1 MRDFERWAKLISTI
15 VMGLFTLLLWL
26 RVVTLPVTIVQDNTQ
41 TNNGGSSN
49 GGSSAQAT
57 AYYEVGEE
65 NPGFVR
71 VS

>member
-1 MRDFERWAKLISTI
+1 MRDFERWAKLISSI

-41 TNNGGSSN
+41 TND

-71 VS
+71 VA